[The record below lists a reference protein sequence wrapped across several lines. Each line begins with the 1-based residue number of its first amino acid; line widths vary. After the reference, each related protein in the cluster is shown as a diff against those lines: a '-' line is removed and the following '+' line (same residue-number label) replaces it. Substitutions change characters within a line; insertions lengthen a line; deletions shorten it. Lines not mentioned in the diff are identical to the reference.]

1 MVLEEVAL
9 AREGFLPQR
18 FLRIPDQ
25 EELFVARSG
34 QGIVCR
40 TWRGRLAMQQ
50 LSNNIYE
57 QALVPAI
64 WLCVGRNIEKQFAIP
79 HLPTDPVLHEAP
91 AHLPSTHRRSHA
103 SRLEDAVE
111 CTSFASFS
119 AERRD
124 AF

>member
-1 MVLEEVAL
+1 
-9 AREGFLPQR
+9 
-18 FLRIPDQ
+18 
-25 EELFVARSG
+25 
-34 QGIVCR
+34 
-40 TWRGRLAMQQ
+40 MQQ

-64 WLCVGRNIEKQFAIP
+64 WLCVGRNIEKQRSRSP
-79 HLPTDPVLHEAP
+79 MDLVLHEAP
-91 AHLPSTHRRSHA
+91 AHLPSTHRRSHS